1 MSMNSA
7 HNRLKR
13 AEKDFRIRWEQVR
26 QTWQDE
32 TGRKYENEFVGPFL
46 ARVRSVHE
54 AMVHLESV
62 LTVLRHDCE

>member
-13 AEKDFRIRWEQVR
+13 AEKDFRIQWDQVR
-26 QTWQDE
+26 QYWHDE
-32 TGRKYENEFVGPFL
+32 AARKYGNEFVEPFL
-46 ARVRSVHE
+46 TRARAVHE

>member
-13 AEKDFRIRWEQVR
+13 AEKDFRIRWDQTQ
-26 QTWQDE
+26 QTWQDDVA
-32 TGRKYENEFVGPFL
+32 RKYEKDFLEPLL
-46 ARVRSVHE
+46 ARVRAAHD
-54 AMVHLESV
+54 AMIHLESV

>member
-13 AEKDFRIRWEQVR
+13 AEKDFRIRWEEVR
-26 QTWQDE
+26 RTWQDDAA
-32 TGRKYENEFVGPFL
+32 RQYEHEFIEPLL
-46 ARVRSVHE
+46 ARAKAAHD
-54 AMVHLESV
+54 AMIHLETV

>member
-13 AEKDFRIRWEQVR
+13 AEKDFRIRWEQTLQLWR
-26 QTWQDE
+26 DE
-32 TGRKYENEFVGPFL
+32 TARQYNDDFVEPLL
-46 ARVRSVHE
+46 ARAKSVHE